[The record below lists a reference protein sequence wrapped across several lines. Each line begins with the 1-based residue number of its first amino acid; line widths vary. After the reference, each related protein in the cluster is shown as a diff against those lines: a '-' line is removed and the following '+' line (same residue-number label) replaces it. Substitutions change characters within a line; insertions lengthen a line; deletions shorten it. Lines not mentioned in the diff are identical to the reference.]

1 MLSYDEIL
9 ELCQISLS
17 KNFQKEDSQEMLS
30 LLSVYYT
37 RLIFQI
43 TDIPMAEEIPLDH
56 IKQTL
61 LDEFERS
68 SRNGSL
74 LAMFCGVDM

>member
-1 MLSYDEIL
+1 
-9 ELCQISLS
+9 
-17 KNFQKEDSQEMLS
+17 MLS

-43 TDIPMAEEIPLDH
+43 TSIPMEEEIPLDH

-61 LDEFERS
+61 LNEFERS
-68 SRNGSL
+68 SKNGSL